1 MKTRM
6 DKAAAPAEIVCMNGY
21 RPPRSTLLLVALSLA
36 PLAACHKAEP
46 SKEAPPLPEATV
58 RVQVIEE
65 KSHPVVE
72 EVVGTVRARSRAA
85 VEAKT
90 SGRIARM
97 LVDLGQKVKKD
108 DLIAEIDAQEVK
120 AQLERA
126 VANRDQAAR
135 DLQRYTDLLK
145 KQVTSRQDFDNAE
158 SRFRVA
164 DAAVKEAE
172 TMKGYLQVR
181 APFDGVVTRRIADTG
196 DFATPGKPLIEL
208 ENPDS
213 LRFEADVPAMLIDAV
228 RPGQDVTVTVSS
240 LPKPVAGRVAEIAPT
255 ADPNSRTFLVRI
267 DLPATAGLRTGQ
279 FGRAAI
285 PVGES
290 ISLRVPADALVVRGQ
305 MEMVFIR
312 EDGRIRLRLVK
323 SGKTIG
329 DEVEILSGVSRG
341 ESVVSR
347 DAGALVDGQPA
358 KVQP

>member
-6 DKAAAPAEIVCMNGY
+6 DKVAVRAVISRMNGSL
-21 RPPRSTLLLVALSLA
+21 PRITSLLILSLGLV
-36 PLAACHKAEP
+36 PLASCHKAEP
-46 SKEAPPLPEATV
+46 AKEAPTLPEVTV
-58 RVQVIEE
+58 RVQAIEE

-90 SGRIARM
+90 SGRISRM
-97 LVDLGQKVKKD
+97 LVDLGQKLKKD

-120 AQLERA
+120 AQLDRA

-228 RPGQDVTVTVSS
+228 RPGQEVTVTVSS
-240 LPKPVAGRVAEIAPT
+240 LAKPVAGRVAEIAPT

-267 DLPATAGLRTGQ
+267 DLPQTAGLRAGQ

-290 ISLRVPADALVVRGQ
+290 VSLRVPVDALVVRGQ

-312 EDGRIRLRLVK
+312 EDSRIRLRLVK